1 MDISI
6 QKVMDQGTEQWS
18 VCAGDIILYFRDQ
31 QSALEFSGRLKER
44 VEAPHYLPLDESHNV
59 GKAKQFECSD

>member
-31 QSALEFSGRLKER
+31 QSALEFSSRLKER
-44 VEAPHYLPLDESHNV
+44 VEAPHYLPLDESQER
-59 GKAKQFECSD
+59 GQTMQFECTN

>member
-6 QKVMDQGTEQWS
+6 QKVMNQGAEQWL
-18 VCAGDIILYFRDQ
+18 VCAGDITLYFQDQ

-44 VEAPHYLPLDESHNV
+44 VEAPHHLPLGESQRCESTEALTV
-59 GKAKQFECSD
+59 E

>member
-6 QKVMDQGTEQWS
+6 QKVMNQGTEQWS
-18 VCAGDIILYFRDQ
+18 VCAGNITLYFRDQ

-44 VEAPHYLPLDESHNV
+44 VEAPHYLPLGESQGCGQTMHL
-59 GKAKQFECSD
+59 ECTS